1 VNDVEKHAGEDIEKV
16 LLGNKTDMKE
26 ERKVTQEESQ
36 AFAENLKMTYYDTSA
51 KSGENIN
58 EAFTKLA
65 KTLKSQSDIEKTTPQ
80 SAKR

>member
-1 VNDVEKHAGEDIEKV
+1 VEKHAGEDIEKV

-65 KTLKSQSDIEKTTPQ
+65 KTLKSQSDIEKTTP
-80 SAKR
+80 